1 MNLDTLIKMNNEMI
15 NQDDKRIDII
25 GEIGTNINNE
35 DNKMIQFS
43 KYYTFFQNLKIL
55 KDKNINDY
63 KIIMDDLKITNTD
76 NNQILLFI
84 TDGGFLDFYK
94 MEEGQKRLKEKQKSM
109 NINSLLIYINS
120 NIYTKE
126 NCIIKQLLL
135 DYESE
140 SLKNENNIC
149 QILKDIKM
157 KKVQNY
163 IKSYKFQSQAKKIE
177 NLEIKLKL
185 GNILANYL
193 ENNKGSLIKN
203 VMSKLINI
211 SNKIANNMTINIDK
225 LESFSLSSEKINK
238 FKYDNYKINIVYLVD
253 DPELNIKEVEK
264 ENPNCFKFVYNKMI
278 VFGNNASPKENLNA
292 YQEFLDLNKTVYEKF
307 IKSLRNSINI
317 IIFITKSFDSQH
329 SLLVEY
335 FCQDIKV
342 NDLSY
347 FILYQKEIG
356 NFSKLQ
362 GIIERF
368 FNTKHILERTYV
380 EDFESDIKKFYENNI
395 EKIRINYMNYSKKK
409 IIYNEIINH
418 YEKYNENSFFIL
430 EGINDNKQKNQ
441 EQILSQQK
449 EYLKLKIIQDISFYL
464 TLSINIEENNSLIS
478 DAFFE
483 LNNEKELEKY
493 VNNISEKYNNIFDGF
508 DSSGKKEEL
517 FLEKNTI
524 VEQYS
529 NNDKIS
535 NQLKKLYNIFLD
547 NVEDK
552 KSCDK
557 IFQEKYLIF
566 KDKPKEKNILKFDI
580 NSFMNVL
587 KENAIS
593 TLKFGI
599 LKLYYICFETIKNS
613 SLKEEF
619 LSRLAKEIVNK
630 EK

>member
-1 MNLDTLIKMNNEMI
+1 
-15 NQDDKRIDII
+15 
-25 GEIGTNINNE
+25 
-35 DNKMIQFS
+35 
-43 KYYTFFQNLKIL
+43 
-55 KDKNINDY
+55 
-63 KIIMDDLKITNTD
+63 
-76 NNQILLFI
+76 
-84 TDGGFLDFYK
+84 
-94 MEEGQKRLKEKQKSM
+94 
-109 NINSLLIYINS
+109 
-120 NIYTKE
+120 
-126 NCIIKQLLL
+126 
-135 DYESE
+135 
-140 SLKNENNIC
+140 
-149 QILKDIKM
+149 
-157 KKVQNY
+157 
-163 IKSYKFQSQAKKIE
+163 
-177 NLEIKLKL
+177 
-185 GNILANYL
+185 
-193 ENNKGSLIKN
+193 
-203 VMSKLINI
+203 
-211 SNKIANNMTINIDK
+211 
-225 LESFSLSSEKINK
+225 
-238 FKYDNYKINIVYLVD
+238 
-253 DPELNIKEVEK
+253 
-264 ENPNCFKFVYNKMI
+264 
-278 VFGNNASPKENLNA
+278 
-292 YQEFLDLNKTVYEKF
+292 
-307 IKSLRNSINI
+307 
-317 IIFITKSFDSQH
+317 
-329 SLLVEY
+329 LLVEY